1 MSRISIVTAVILGA
15 TTVGWPVPSYS
26 QTVSTAKVC
35 GFLPSTELEA
45 HFGRK
50 TTVIRGSDTSS
61 VSMCS
66 ADFHDRKHGADLM
79 SQPQGPV
86 SLDVEQRLAA
96 LRQQLERRGSQIK
109 SFGSVA
115 CFTDH
120 IDIGETRLPTMACFQ
135 TSDGYLSLSLRS
147 EDPQHLSFEAVKHL
161 LEKAAA
167 RRK

>member
-1 MSRISIVTAVILGA
+1 MRGTSILTAVILGV
-15 TTVGWPVPSYS
+15 TTVGWSVSSYS

-35 GFLPSTELEA
+35 GFLPTAELEA
-45 HFGRK
+45 HFGARVS
-50 TTVIRGSDTSS
+50 VIRGSDTSS

-66 ADFHDRKHGADLM
+66 VDFHDRKHGADLM

-86 SLDVEQRLAA
+86 SLDVEQRRAA

-109 SFGSVA
+109 SFSSVA

-120 IDIGETRLPTMACFQ
+120 IDISETRLPTTACFQ
-135 TSDGYLSLSLRS
+135 TSGGYLSLSLRS
-147 EDPQHLSFEAVKHL
+147 EDPKHLSFAAVKQL